1 KTFVDSPANISEDFD
16 IIELSDSCNAHDQTE
31 KTQTKKSLK
40 MGKSPQKNLTSEG
53 SNFVHHIHQDVN
65 EPSTSRQE
73 PVAGPSTSNEN
84 YHHDG
89 SSDTSSAAGFT
100 VQRKESA
107 QTESPIQSN
116 QDNLSYHLH
125 HYPKSL
131 TPEIEPINDSTSIMI
146 NSDPNH
152 HQHYQHAIVSPQ
164 ISTSNAS
171 NIDYLLSLLPPT
183 ELSVVPL
190 EDPIIIRGNGNMTLF
205 GLSNSFSSTFPSS
218 LLGRVSREEFEYT
231 MNRINHLLRQ
241 QHSTNAKFLLLGCL
255 CCCCSLGCSLLWPTF
270 ALSKRTRSSL
280 QKLLAMENSRLYNK
294 LGLNWR
300 VTKQQSHT
308 NHSFMEYILVIDF
321 LPKMQIYQPD

>member
-1 KTFVDSPANISEDFD
+1 MKKTFVDSPANISEDFD

-53 SNFVHHIHQDVN
+53 SNF
-65 EPSTSRQE
+65 
-73 PVAGPSTSNEN
+73 
-84 YHHDG
+84 
-89 SSDTSSAAGFT
+89 
-100 VQRKESA
+100 
-107 QTESPIQSN
+107 
-116 QDNLSYHLH
+116 
-125 HYPKSL
+125 
-131 TPEIEPINDSTSIMI
+131 
-146 NSDPNH
+146 
-152 HQHYQHAIVSPQ
+152 